1 MKADTLRPEL
11 KTKIEDWILSFYHLD
26 PRYKILTF
34 FNQCAREGAD
44 NLTDDSQDETNNTNR
59 GSSNGPIPC
68 TSAGIGSSNKNK
80 NNDSINTIEHQRNTN
95 LMMNQSGRSSARNMK
110 HIRPSTIALLKNVF
124 NATSI
129 LTVWRPCSNDAMR
142 KMMEGAGVGKG
153 LDIKGKSSKRG
164 ILSAFVPFMQ
174 IFKEEHK
181 LDIQPISANANM
193 RIYYKHEK
201 LRDYVYNILED
212 FLINGPK
219 RKKKPKL
226 NKKKKS
232 SRKNS
237 MNGTN
242 STKNK
247 LTTITAEEKKKIQE
261 HEVPE
266 IVSII
271 EANNN
276 LRISQKKALED
287 AAAELFCQD
296 EENDASE
303 GGPAAAATLSLIH
316 I

>member
-68 TSAGIGSSNKNK
+68 TSAGIGSSNKNNK

-201 LRDYVYNILED
+201 LRDYVYNVLED

-242 STKNK
+242 
-247 LTTITAEEKKKIQE
+247 IKKKIQE

-287 AAAELFCQD
+287 AAAELFCQE

-303 GGPAAAATLSLIH
+303 GDPAATLSLIH